1 MIALP
6 KVSIIVPIYNTEK
19 YIKECLLSL
28 LNQTYKN
35 IEIICIDD
43 GSTDDSLSIVEK
55 YAKLDK
61 RIVILTQK
69 HKGVSA
75 ARNMGLKAM
84 TGNYVMS
91 CDSDDFFRLDAVA
104 LCIKMLLTHD
114 ECEAVFFNARNFY
127 DNGVEFLAF
136 PDEPYGRIPTVIEC
150 AESGFLAGFGNV
162 CFGMFS
168 ASLIQTNNL
177 LFREG
182 YIYEDWDFV
191 AHFTALARK
200 VCWLNVNLY
209 NYRRKLSGTITG
221 VATAE
226 CLDIFITLE
235 LVEQYYKATGR
246 WENNEYIFYLKA
258 VSHIIYFDRDRL
270 RNAQNQVKEAF
281 NKKGQEFIQTIPYSM
296 LCSLARFFPLADRV
310 SILEIHADHDIE
322 VQFCLDNLKR
332 QKRAERKARIKSF
345 FKKILMMIFPAY
357 RVAVNTRFEMEQM
370 HGELMSKLNEITWLQ
385 YENRKDI
392 NLILRKLGVDK
403 EARLTEEILV
413 ARENENYIK

>member
-114 ECEAVFFNARNFY
+114 ECEAVFFQRKK
-127 DNGVEFLAF
+127 FL
-136 PDEPYGRIPTVIEC
+136 
-150 AESGFLAGFGNV
+150 
-162 CFGMFS
+162 
-168 ASLIQTNNL
+168 
-177 LFREG
+177 
-182 YIYEDWDFV
+182 
-191 AHFTALARK
+191 
-200 VCWLNVNLY
+200 
-209 NYRRKLSGTITG
+209 
-221 VATAE
+221 
-226 CLDIFITLE
+226 
-235 LVEQYYKATGR
+235 
-246 WENNEYIFYLKA
+246 
-258 VSHIIYFDRDRL
+258 
-270 RNAQNQVKEAF
+270 
-281 NKKGQEFIQTIPYSM
+281 
-296 LCSLARFFPLADRV
+296 
-310 SILEIHADHDIE
+310 
-322 VQFCLDNLKR
+322 
-332 QKRAERKARIKSF
+332 
-345 FKKILMMIFPAY
+345 
-357 RVAVNTRFEMEQM
+357 
-370 HGELMSKLNEITWLQ
+370 
-385 YENRKDI
+385 
-392 NLILRKLGVDK
+392 
-403 EARLTEEILV
+403 
-413 ARENENYIK
+413 